1 MQSWMGNHDDTIQVE
16 PLEGVF
22 KISAVLAAATAA
34 ILSSSSTEAL
44 DPTEEALY
52 TAIQSFLF

>member
-1 MQSWMGNHDDTIQVE
+1 MGNHDNTIQVE

-22 KISAVLAAATAA
+22 KISAVVAAATAA
-34 ILSSSSTEAL
+34 ILSSSSTE

-52 TAIQSFLF
+52 TAIQSLSF